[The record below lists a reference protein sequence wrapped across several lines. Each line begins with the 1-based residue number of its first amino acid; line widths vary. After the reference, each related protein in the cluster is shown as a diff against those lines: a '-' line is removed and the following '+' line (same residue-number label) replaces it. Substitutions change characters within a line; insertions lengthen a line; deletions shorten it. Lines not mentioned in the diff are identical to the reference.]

1 MGSKVSLDLQQNTIS
16 SQKQEGL
23 RIPLEFQHKHRKK
36 HKEKLKGNVSII
48 IFKGNNTKNVE
59 SLEVAIFKSTENT
72 KSIVCRKH
80 YKHKV
85 KNK

>member
-1 MGSKVSLDLQQNTIS
+1 MGSKVSLNLQQNTTS

-36 HKEKLKGNVSII
+36 HKENLKGNASIT

-59 SLEVAIFKSTENT
+59 SLEVAIFKSTKNT
-72 KSIVCRKH
+72 KSIECRKH

-85 KNK
+85 VNK

>member
-1 MGSKVSLDLQQNTIS
+1 MGSKVSLNLQQKTTS

-23 RIPLEFQHKHRKK
+23 RIPLQIQHKK
-36 HKEKLKGNVSII
+36 HKEKLKGNASIT

-59 SLEVAIFKSTENT
+59 SLEVAIFKSTKNT
-72 KSIVCRKH
+72 KSIECRKH

-85 KNK
+85 VNK